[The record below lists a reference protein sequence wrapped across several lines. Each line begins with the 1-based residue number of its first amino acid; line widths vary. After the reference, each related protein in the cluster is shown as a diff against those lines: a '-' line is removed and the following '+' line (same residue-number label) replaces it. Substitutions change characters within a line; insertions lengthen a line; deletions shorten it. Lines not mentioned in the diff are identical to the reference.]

1 MYPRTNFQQNLITR
15 GWVIDDWTTFPMP
28 GPFIRGSFVRLVLSR
43 PNCTIFRGH
52 APVIAASQICFRFP
66 ICCSLLTPGASNL
79 TSHRLL
85 CYNNG
90 KQWPFYPHPLCKIR
104 RSMDE
109 MFESIFCYILKLQRF
124 KGDCGQKSRPN
135 LVCLIPRGMSMSEW
149 IASLRCR
156 PNPTLYFWWDAAW
169 LSGRLEVG
177 CKTKERD
184 SSILDVLRHTSD
196 GLITTNI
203 VLRAT
208 EMPRTAVKGL
218 RSQTVLLE
226 EHHNFSCGCGCG
238 INSLNETVMSVIGL
252 MDAACRILRPLNTE
266 TLREHSSA
274 SRIVKLQWRAK
285 QFTHWASLL
294 QNGFYKFQFDHLTS
308 SSFV

>member
-1 MYPRTNFQQNLITR
+1 MSEQLFQCAALLQ
-15 GWVIDDWTTFPMP
+15 GA
-28 GPFIRGSFVRLVLSR
+28 VLSGLFSADR
-43 PNCTIFRGH
+43 TVPYFQGTS
-52 APVIAASQICFRFP
+52 PVIAASQICFRFL
-66 ICCSLLTPGASNL
+66 ICCPLLKPGASNH

-90 KQWPFYPHPLCKIR
+90 KQCPFYRHRLCKIK
-104 RSMDE
+104 RSMGE

-124 KGDCGQKSRPN
+124 KGDCGRKSRPN
-135 LVCLIPRGMSMSEW
+135 LVCLIPRRMSIDEMSEW
-149 IASLRCR
+149 IAPLRCR
-156 PNPTLYFWWDAAW
+156 PNYTIYFWWDAAW
-169 LSGRLEVG
+169 PSGRLEGG
-177 CKTKERD
+177 CETKKRD
-184 SSILDVLRHTSD
+184 SSILDGLRHTSD

-203 VLRAT
+203 ILRAT
-208 EMPRTAVKGL
+208 AMPRTAVKGL

-226 EHHNFSCGCGCG
+226 EHHNFSCGCSCG

-266 TLREHSSA
+266 TLRAHQA